1 MNIKRLPE
9 NNISNCRYLLFCRWS
24 ELTRKLEFHVEVQE
38 LNDTGE
44 YVPVE
49 VQPRTNVGTGGIFQ
63 LRQGIDSFRH
73 IVTMINELILSRR
86 FFVMII

>member
-1 MNIKRLPE
+1 MI
-9 NNISNCRYLLFCRWS
+9 RWS

-38 LNDTGE
+38 LNDSGQ

-63 LRQGIDSFRH
+63 LRQGNKLDDKLKDLAITDPNS
-73 IVTMINELILSRR
+73 
-86 FFVMII
+86 

>member
-1 MNIKRLPE
+1 M
-9 NNISNCRYLLFCRWS
+9 
-24 ELTRKLEFHVEVQE
+24 EFHVEVQE

-63 LRQGIDSFRH
+63 LRQGINIFRH
-73 IVTMINELILSRR
+73 IVKIENELLLSRHY
-86 FFVMII
+86 FLMIIQCNYRIFK